1 MESRG
6 FERVYLIFT
15 RQSEDGEILLI
26 GESGRESGEGASGLL
41 LNIP

>member
-6 FERVYLIFT
+6 FE
-15 RQSEDGEILLI
+15 GEILLI

-41 LNIP
+41 FNIP